1 MLVVAMENRNVDMA
15 EWIMM
20 QEEEE
25 EEEEVDD

>member
-1 MLVVAMENRNVDMA
+1 MLVVAMENGNVDMA

-25 EEEEVDD
+25 EEEVDD